1 MIQNAAITWEVDDL
15 VSRIVWSS
23 APATNRWAELLPL
36 LVLTSQNLGQP
47 LCRGFLDAMRLFI
60 WQPPEWVRTP
70 KVEEYL
76 TAEVS
81 EWPKQF
87 KSC

>member
-1 MIQNAAITWEVDDL
+1 MIRNAAITWEVDDL
-15 VSRIVWSS
+15 VSRVVWSS
-23 APATNRWAELLPL
+23 APATNRWAELFPL
-36 LVLTSQNLGQP
+36 VGLIFQNLGQP